1 MRASA
6 PFISATLIVRDEERH
21 LPACLAS
28 LRRFADE
35 IIVVDTGSR
44 DRTPEIARQAGARLF
59 EHPWRDDFSEAR
71 NVAIEHARG
80 DWLLYIDADER
91 VRPADMERLKASLSD
106 PSVLCG
112 TVRFHPRT
120 GSTAYREYRLLRR
133 RPDVRFQGAVHESF
147 LTDLWRAI
155 RRENGRIVEVDVTID
170 HVGYDGDQSHKL
182 GRNRTLLE
190 KQVVDTP
197 DRVFLWWH
205 LGCVYR
211 DLGQPGAAQTAWR
224 RGTELAH
231 QQQGSHAEDALCF
244 IELAKFDAE
253 LGEAALDWINQGLSL
268 RPENLMLQWLKGRAV
283 METSPN
289 EAAAIFAALAAID
302 PDELVAET
310 AYDRRILGAGAW
322 ADLGYLAFSRA
333 DYARAAEAYAAASAK
348 APDILEYRLKHRLA
362 AARLTPQ
369 RSTDHG

>member
-28 LRRFADE
+28 LRGFADE
-35 IIVVDTGSR
+35 VIIVDTGSR
-44 DRTPEIARQAGARLF
+44 DRTLEIARQAGVRLF

-91 VRPADMERLKASLSD
+91 VRPADMEALKASLSD

-112 TVRFHPRT
+112 TVRFHPLT

-155 RRENGRIVEVDVTID
+155 RRENGRIVEVDVTMD

-182 GRNRTLLE
+182 ERNRTLLE
-190 KQVVDTP
+190 KQVIDTP
-197 DRVFLWWH
+197 ERVFLWWH

-211 DLGQPGAAQTAWR
+211 DLGQAGAAHAAWR
-224 RGTELAH
+224 RGTELAF
-231 QQQGSHAEDALCF
+231 QQQGGHAEDALCF
-244 IELAKFDAE
+244 IELAKSEAE
-253 LGEAALDWINQGLSL
+253 SGEAALDWIAKGLSL
-268 RPENLMLQWLKGRAV
+268 RPENLMLQWLKGRAL

-302 PDELVAET
+302 PDDLVAET

-322 ADLGYLAFSRA
+322 ADLGYLAFGLA
-333 DYARAAEAYAAASAK
+333 DYARAAEAYAAASAQ
-348 APDILEYRLKHRLA
+348 APDIMEYQLKHRLA
-362 AARLTPQ
+362 TARLTPP
-369 RSTDHG
+369 RVADHG